1 MTADFGFEGEG
12 QFESE
17 LCTVRFNL
25 SDGGVALTK
34 QMYNGIHYAW
44 HVAKRTIDIYS
55 RRCNINII

>member
-25 SDGGVALTK
+25 SDGGVAMTK
-34 QMYNGIHYAW
+34 QMYNSFIMLGMWPKEPLIFIPD
-44 HVAKRTIDIYS
+44 VVR
-55 RRCNINII
+55 